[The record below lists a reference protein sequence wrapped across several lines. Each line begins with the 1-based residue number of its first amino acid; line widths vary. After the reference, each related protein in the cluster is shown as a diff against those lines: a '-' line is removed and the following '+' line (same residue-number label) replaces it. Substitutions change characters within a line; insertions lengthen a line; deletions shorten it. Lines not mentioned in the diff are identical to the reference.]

1 MGSRELAVL
10 DTSITAR
17 SVASKLRLPVH
28 KKGDDE
34 KEPILLVVNTKK
46 DLQLIEWARSIRNV
60 VGVLAW
66 ELPEKFLLELL
77 EIELPVIVGQVS
89 QEQLKA
95 LVKWG
100 GQKVSNESE
109 IEKAQRLAAIEGA
122 FEDTI
127 TTAQ

>member
-1 MGSRELAVL
+1 MGKRELAIL

-17 SVASKLRLPVH
+17 SVANKLSLPIH

-34 KEPILLVVNTKK
+34 KEAILLVINTKK
-46 DLQLIEWARSIRNV
+46 DIELIEWSRSIRNII
-60 VGVLAW
+60 GILAW

-77 EIELPVIVGQVS
+77 ELDLPVLIGHVGPD
-89 QEQLKA
+89 QLKA

-100 GQKVSNESE
+100 GQKVSNDSE

-122 FEDTI
+122 FDDTI
-127 TTAQ
+127 SNVG

>member
-1 MGSRELAVL
+1 MNKRELAVL

-17 SVASKLRLPVH
+17 NVAIKLSLPIH

-46 DLQLIEWARSIRNV
+46 DIELIEWARSIRNV

-77 EIELPVIVGQVS
+77 EIDIPVIVGQVGPD
-89 QEQLKA
+89 QLKA

-100 GQKVSNESE
+100 GQKVSNDSE

-127 TTAQ
+127 TSA

>member
-1 MGSRELAVL
+1 MEKRELAVL
-10 DTSITAR
+10 DTSLVAR
-17 SVASKLRLPVH
+17 NVASKLALPIH

-34 KEPILLVVNTKK
+34 SEAILLIVNTKK
-46 DLQLIEWARSIRNV
+46 DIELIEWSRSIRKV

-77 EIELPVIVGQVS
+77 EIEIPVLVGHVGP
-89 QEQLKA
+89 EQLKA

-100 GQKVSNESE
+100 GQKVSNDSE
-109 IEKAQRLAAIEGA
+109 REKAQRLAAIEGA

-127 TTAQ
+127 SATN